1 MANVMPSMMNNSVR
15 ACHREGMQ
23 PFCLRLNLVQVASA
37 IVVAMCLSHVLQT
50 PTYATTSNES
60 IRRPNIVLIM
70 ADDMNYECCCG
81 EEIARENHCFSP
93 SSEMN

>member
-1 MANVMPSMMNNSVR
+1 MNKTFVAILLCCLTPLSVLSADQLKPNVV
-15 ACHREGMQ
+15 
-23 PFCLRLNLVQVASA
+23 FIL
-37 IVVAMCLSHVLQT
+37 
-50 PTYATTSNES
+50 
-60 IRRPNIVLIM
+60 